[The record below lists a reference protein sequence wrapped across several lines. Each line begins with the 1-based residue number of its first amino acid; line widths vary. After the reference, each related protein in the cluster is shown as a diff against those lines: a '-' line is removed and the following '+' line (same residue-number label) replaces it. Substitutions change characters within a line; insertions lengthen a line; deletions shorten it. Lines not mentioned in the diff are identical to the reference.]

1 MAAQKSSAKKSS
13 AKKSSAKKPAAKRGT
28 AGTRGPVPK
37 RSTERRRR
45 NKSSQVETVTLTGLG
60 PVAVPPPDDAWHPIA
75 LDWYRS
81 LAESGQ
87 SQFYEPS
94 DWQAARVV
102 AEVLSRNLKQGKK
115 FSSALFASVW
125 AAMGDLLTTEA
136 DRRRVRME
144 IERGGDGEKQPAG
157 VTAIADYRDRLAS
170 GGKRG

>member
-1 MAAQKSSAKKSS
+1 MPAKSTTTASKKT
-13 AKKSSAKKPAAKRGT
+13 KPRGA

-45 NKSSQVETVTLTGLG
+45 NKETAVETVTLEGLG
-60 PVAVPPPDDAWHPIA
+60 PVAVPLADESWHPIA
-75 LDWYRS
+75 IDWYRS

-87 SQFYEPS
+87 SKYYEPS

-102 AEVLSRNLKQGKK
+102 AEVLSRNLKQTKK
-115 FSSALFASVW
+115 FSSVLFASVW

-144 IERGGDGEKQPAG
+144 IERPDRGEQPQAAG
-157 VTAIADYRDRLAS
+157 VTAIADYRARLAS
-170 GGKRG
+170 GADG

>member
-1 MAAQKSSAKKSS
+1 MAAPKSRTPTAK
-13 AKKSSAKKPAAKRGT
+13 PTAKRGT

-45 NKSSQVETVTLTGLG
+45 NAASQVEVVKIEGLG
-60 PVAVPPPDDAWHPIA
+60 KVPVPDPDPTWHPIA

-94 DWQAARVV
+94 DWQAARYV
-102 AEVLSRNLKQGKK
+102 AEVLSRNLKQGRK
-115 FSSALFASVW
+115 FSSVLFASVW

-144 IERGGDGEKQPAG
+144 IERGDDNEGEQQPAG
-157 VTAIADYRDRLAS
+157 VTAIAGYRERLAA
-170 GGKRG
+170 GGTGG